1 MIRVSVLYASKEG
14 AKFDHE
20 YYASKHIPLV
30 QERLTPLGMVRA
42 EIDKGLPGPDGSAP
56 PFVGAVHMFFNSL
69 EDFQKGLG
77 QHAGEIMGD
86 IPNYTDLQPQIQIS
100 ETTAS

>member
-1 MIRVSVLYASKEG
+1 MIRVSVLYASKSG

-20 YYASKHIPLV
+20 YYANKHIPLLR
-30 QERLTPLGMVRA
+30 ERLGPLGMVRA
-42 EIDKGLPGPDGSAP
+42 EIDKGLPGMDGSP
-56 PFVGAVHMFFNSL
+56 PLFVGAVHLLFNSI

-77 QHAGEIMGD
+77 QHAAEIMGD

>member
-1 MIRVSVLYASKEG
+1 MIRVSVLYASKTG

-20 YYASKHIPLV
+20 YYASKHIPLIR
-30 QERLTPLGMVRA
+30 ERLGPLGLVRA
-42 EIDKGLPGPDGSAP
+42 EIDKGLPGPDGSP
-56 PFVGAVHMFFNSL
+56 PAFVGAVHMLFNSV

-77 QHAGEIMGD
+77 QHAAEIMGD